1 MSATAPTLSPSWWL
15 LFSMT
20 GTVAPPWRFMC
31 WPFCRAD
38 CPCCVPARMSQ
49 HIDEARF
56 AAAYRREMR
65 HMADHWQ
72 GRNLVSVFF
81 GGGTPSLMSPA
92 LVADILD
99 TADGLFGFTPGI
111 EITAE
116 AEPTSAEA
124 AVFEGFRSAGV
135 NRVSLGVQSLDDA
148 ALAFLGREHSA
159 AEALDAVAAA
169 QRR

>member
-1 MSATAPTLSPSWWL
+1 M
-15 LFSMT
+15 
-20 GTVAPPWRFMC
+20 
-31 WPFCRAD
+31 
-38 CPCCVPARMSQ
+38 Q
-49 HIDEARF
+49 
-56 AAAYRREMR
+56 
-65 HMADHWQ
+65 HMADRHGR

-92 LVADILD
+92 LVADILE
-99 TADGLFGFTPGI
+99 TADRLFGFTPDI

-116 AEPTSAEA
+116 ANPTSAEA
-124 AVFEGFRSAGV
+124 AVFEGFRTAGV

-169 QRR
+169 RRRFERVSVDLIYARHGQTLAAWEANFKGARSRSRPSVALSADHRTRNGVSHPCRTWRAAGAAG